1 MNFGITINLDKV
13 ILIGRCPD
21 FKVKYKSELETRWLL
36 IKGIEDKIFC
46 LKSEKIESSDL
57 VKEIEKSDY
66 EIIDLEQRIK
76 EKIKE
81 TLDKEFN
88 DVFEQNI
95 DKDDLVLDYDIKENI
110 DTKTGEITLV
120 KIYKTIEEADLFG
133 KNLRNDEYRT
143 KNLGLDIT
151 EIDKGIISVENTNI
165 KYDLINDKLLST
177 DREILREIYYQN
189 EIKHI
194 ISYEKYK
201 QGICS
206 DFYNEIAKINEF
218 IKDKQSIT
226 VKLKNGTIFKT
237 GSTLSNILNI
247 YFDGSIYISSL
258 YEQKIIEGERFNDFQ
273 YKVDQ
278 LESLKYG
285 KEELKIDSSKL
296 ILERTNNRRS
306 EKRRNRRGDVE
317 KWDNII
323 KWLI

>member
-13 ILIGRCPD
+13 TLIGRYPN

-46 LKSEKIESSDL
+46 LKSEEIESSDL

-81 TLDKEFN
+81 TLGKEFN
-88 DVFEQNI
+88 DTFEKNI

-120 KIYKTIEEADLFG
+120 RTYKTIEEADLFG

-151 EIDKGIISVENTNI
+151 EIDKGIIFAENTNI
-165 KYDLINDKLLST
+165 KYDLINDKFLNT

-226 VKLKNGTIFKT
+226 VKLKDGTIFKT
-237 GSTLSNILNI
+237 EPFLRNILNI
-247 YFDGSIYISSL
+247 YSNGDIYISRT
-258 YEQKIIEGERFNDFQ
+258 YKQKIIKGENFENNQ
-273 YKVDQ
+273 YRINQ